1 MGTRFLKYI
10 WLILVFSVLSS
21 PVLAVTIPN
30 PLQAT
35 SFTDLI
41 NGIIDFIFRLSLA
54 VVPLMIVIAGVI
66 FITGAGDTG
75 KIQQAKNIIL
85 YTIIGFVIIL
95 LAKSITTII
104 RDILGVGP

>member
-1 MGTRFLKYI
+1 MGTRLLKYI
-10 WLILVFSVLSS
+10 WLILVFSVLSH

-41 NGIIDFIFRLSLA
+41 NGIIDFIYRLSLA

-66 FITGAGDTG
+66 FITGAGDPG